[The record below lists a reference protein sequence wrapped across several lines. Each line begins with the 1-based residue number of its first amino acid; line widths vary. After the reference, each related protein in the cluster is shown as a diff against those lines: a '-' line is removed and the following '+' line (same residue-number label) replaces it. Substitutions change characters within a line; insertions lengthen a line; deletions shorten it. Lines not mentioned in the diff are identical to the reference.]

1 MIKNWTKMM
10 FLMFMVMSTIMA
22 MSSNNWLGSWLG
34 LEINLISFIS
44 LMYMNSNNLTPESSM
59 KYFIIQSMGSSIL
72 LMGIILNS
80 LKMNENMMI
89 MMMGLLMK
97 LGAAPFHMWMISM
110 MESLNW
116 AKCLILS
123 TWQKIATL
131 MLMSYIINQLVM
143 ISVLLSLIMGAL
155 GGINQLSIKKMM
167 AYSSINNLGWIIM
180 SMTIS
185 MKLWMN
191 YFILYSVM
199 ITSLMMMLM
208 KTKINYL
215 NQCLLSSHSSLNKL
229 SMSTIMLSMGGLPPM
244 LGFLPKF
251 LTMQSMV
258 ITKNLMMLTIMIITS
273 LITLYFYMQICLTM
287 MTLNSSKLK
296 WNLLFTNS
304 KSMMLTMMCIMNMT
318 GFIIIIIMKSMM

>member
-44 LMYMNSNNLTPESSM
+44 LMYMNSNNSTPESSM

-89 MMMGLLMK
+89 MTMGLLMK

-110 MESLNW
+110 MESLTW
-116 AKCLILS
+116 IKCLILS

-143 ISVLLSLIMGAL
+143 ISVLMSLILGAL

-191 YFILYSVM
+191 YFILYSVT

-215 NQCLLSSHSSLNKL
+215 NQCLLSSHSPLNKL

-244 LGFLPKF
+244 LGFLPKL

-258 ITKNLMMLTIMIITS
+258 ITKNLLMLTIMIVTS

-296 WNLLFTNS
+296 WNLMFTNI
-304 KSMMLTMMCIMNMT
+304 KSMMLMMLCIMNMM
-318 GFIIIIIMKSMM
+318 GFMIIIIMKSMM